1 MAGMTTA
8 MRWALGLIMAV
19 MLAVVPFVY
28 YRSVYM
34 DTKRLRVVQDGV
46 LYRSGQLS
54 ADGFINAFNRY
65 GIRTVINA
73 QDEVPDPDVPG
84 NWFNGRT
91 IKESKLC
98 EEMGVRYVHLPP
110 SLVSRRRVPGDR
122 PDTIDEFLAIMDDPH
137 NHPVLL
143 HCRAGLHRTGVLAAV
158 FRMEYEQ
165 PFGWGQIETLEKE
178 SPRRWTPLE
187 AMAELKEHGF
197 GQFFCTTA
205 NDYVVQ
211 YVLTYRPGIRK
222 PTKAAE

>member
-1 MAGMTTA
+1 MTTST
-8 MRWALGLIMAV
+8 RWALGLAMAAV
-19 MLAVVPFVY
+19 LAVVPVVY

-34 DTKRLRVVQDGV
+34 DTKRLRVVKEGE

-54 ADGFINAFNRY
+54 ADGFTQAVLRY
-65 GIRTVINA
+65 GIRTIINA

-84 NWFNGRT
+84 NWFNSRT
-91 IKESKLC
+91 KKESQVC
-98 EEMGVRYVHLPP
+98 EELGVRYVHLPP
-110 SLVSRRRVPGDR
+110 GLVSRRRVPGAR
-122 PDTIDEFLAIMDDPH
+122 PDAIDQFLEIMDDPH

-165 PFGWGQIETLEKE
+165 PFGWGQIEGAVNEP
-178 SPRRWTPLE
+178 PRRWTPLE

-205 NDYVVQ
+205 NDYIVQ
-211 YVLTYRPGIRK
+211 YVLTYRPGLRK
-222 PTKAAE
+222 SVKSAE

>member
-1 MAGMTTA
+1 MTTA
-8 MRWALGLIMAV
+8 MRWALGLTMATV
-19 MLAVVPFVY
+19 LSVVPFVY

-34 DTKRLRVVQDGV
+34 DTKRLRVVAEGK

-54 ADGFINAFNRY
+54 MDGFIRAIDRY
-65 GIRTVINA
+65 GIRTIINA
-73 QDEVPDPDVPG
+73 QDELPDPDVPG
-84 NWFNGRT
+84 NWFDSRT

-98 EEMGVRYVHLPP
+98 EELGVRYVHLPP
-110 SLVSRRRVPGDR
+110 GLISRRRVPGAR
-122 PDTIDEFLAIMDDPH
+122 PAAIDQFLEIMDDPA

-165 PFGWGQIETLEKE
+165 PFGWGQVEALEDE
-178 SPRRWTPLE
+178 PPHRWTQQE

-205 NDYVVQ
+205 NDYIVQ
-211 YVLTYRPGIRK
+211 YVLTYRPGVRK
-222 PTKAAE
+222 KAKVAE